1 MSGGIDEYLEGIE
14 ACEVGLVGGWVGV
27 GDVARDGDLEVVD
40 EGLDVMVA
48 FGWAV
53 GTTACGG

>member
-1 MSGGIDEYLEGIE
+1 MSGSVNECLERVE
-14 ACEVGLVGGWVGV
+14 AGEVGLVGGGVGV